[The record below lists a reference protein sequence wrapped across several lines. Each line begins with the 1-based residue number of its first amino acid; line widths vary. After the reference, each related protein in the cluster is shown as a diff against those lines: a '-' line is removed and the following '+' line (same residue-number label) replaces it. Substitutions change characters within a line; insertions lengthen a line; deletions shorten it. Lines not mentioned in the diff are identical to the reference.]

1 MPKLDS
7 QTPAR
12 ISSLD
17 YNSIRDKVVSI
28 LGTGSGPRG
37 YGQAILSS
45 PVFAGNLITAQQWDE
60 LKTDLINIRVHQDG
74 LLPTI
79 ADIQRNDVV
88 NYGAGYPNTNYDSL
102 ADAALLN
109 RFNIGTGQSV
119 ISNKAT
125 QTTSATWTTQAQAVL
140 TLTFSSANEGRYFFN
155 SGGDIRISAT
165 RSGGSAT
172 QQNNAWTNLLGN
184 VGVQRFSG
192 NYPTLVNYYTLTNS
206 YQTYYYLPYST
217 PYSSNFVRLEA
228 ACNVADN
235 SGGTATSVTIRITL
249 QDDYVDPDVSSG
261 FPAGT
266 NPPSGTVDGTIT
278 ITVDEL
284 KASGLM
290 QPSGTFT
297 VNSPSYSLSAISTT

>member
-17 YNSIRDKVVSI
+17 YNSIRDKIVSI

-37 YGQAILSS
+37 YGQTIASS
-45 PVFAGNLITAQQWDE
+45 PVYAGNLITAQQWDD

-74 LLPTI
+74 LLPAI
-79 ADIQRNDVV
+79 ADIERNDVV
-88 NYGAGYPNTNYDSL
+88 RYGAGNPNTNYESL
-102 ADAALLN
+102 SEAALLN

-119 ISNKAT
+119 IGNKASRS
-125 QTTSATWTTQAQAVL
+125 TSASWSTQAQAVL
-140 TLTFSSANEGRYFFN
+140 TITFADANEGRYFFN

-165 RSGGSAT
+165 RTGGSAT
-172 QQNNAWTNLLGN
+172 QQNNAWTGLLSN

-206 YQTYYYLPYST
+206 YQTYYYLPFST

-228 ACNVADN
+228 LCNVSNN

-249 QDDYVDPDVSSG
+249 QDDYVDPG
-261 FPAGT
+261 APAPGD
-266 NPPSGTVDGTIT
+266 SVDGTVT

-290 QPSGTFT
+290 LPSGTFT
-297 VNSPSYSLSAISTT
+297 VNSPSYSLSAISTS

>member
-12 ISSLD
+12 ISNLD
-17 YNSIRDKVVSI
+17 YNSIRDKIVSI
-28 LGTGSGPRG
+28 LGTGSGSRG
-37 YGQAILSS
+37 YGQSIISS
-45 PVFAGNLITAQQWDE
+45 PVYAGNLITAQQWDE
-60 LKTDLINIRVHQDG
+60 LKTDLINIKVHQDG
-74 LLPTI
+74 LLPAI

-88 NYGAGYPNTNYDSL
+88 SYGAGHPNTNYDSL
-102 ADAALLN
+102 ADAALLT

-119 ISNKAT
+119 VANKAT
-125 QTTSATWTTQAQAVL
+125 QSTSSAWSTQAQAVL
-140 TLTFSSANEGRYFFN
+140 TVTFGSADQGRYFFN

-165 RSGGSAT
+165 RAGGSAT
-172 QQNNAWTNLLGN
+172 QQNNAWTNLLSN

-192 NYPTLVNYYTLTNS
+192 NFPTLVNYYALTNS

-228 ACNVADN
+228 SCNVANN
-235 SGGTATSVTIRITL
+235 SGGTATVVYIKITL
-249 QDDYVDPDVSSG
+249 QDDYVDLG
-261 FPAGT
+261 
-266 NPPSGTVDGTIT
+266 PPSPGDSVDGTLT

-290 QPSGTFT
+290 QPSGSFSIT
-297 VNSPSYSLSAISTT
+297 SPSYSLSAISTT